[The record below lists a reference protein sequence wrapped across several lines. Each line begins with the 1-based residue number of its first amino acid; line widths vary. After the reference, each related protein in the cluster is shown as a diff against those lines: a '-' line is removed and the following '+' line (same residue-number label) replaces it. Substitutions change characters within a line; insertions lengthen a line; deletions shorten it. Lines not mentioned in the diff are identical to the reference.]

1 MDAEDFLA
9 QLSFVQNRA
18 GVTLTLNEKAALQ
31 SSLLQLKRNGRFAR
45 VVFWGKIFGVAAD
58 YLIAQ
63 GIQST
68 LTDFKRKSFYSH
80 DGVTWAQLPDVD
92 AESSAL
98 CAQITGRYQG
108 DPSHEYK
115 VARPVHE
122 DEKVDEPQAA
132 VEKTPDDDGEK
143 NPDEEEEEG
152 EGADIKDAVVIKEEK
167 RLSAAIAQIDN
178 DAAIAPRGAYVL
190 TASHDINVNRAFSG
204 LAASSAEQLQ
214 NYFHLRVPKTIKEK
228 TLLDFELEG
237 LVKSIDFLDNI
248 SEDLPKGLLLHIINL
263 LLFVQLFDHQL
274 PTTLYLLIHKS
285 CGVQP

>member
-1 MDAEDFLA
+1 MLLED
-9 QLSFVQNRA
+9 SERS
-18 GVTLTLNEKAALQ
+18 KA
-31 SSLLQLKRNGRFAR
+31 SHSRISL
-45 VVFWGKIFGVAAD
+45 
-58 YLIAQ
+58 
-63 GIQST
+63 
-68 LTDFKRKSFYSH
+68 
-80 DGVTWAQLPDVD
+80 
-92 AESSAL
+92 
-98 CAQITGRYQG
+98 
-108 DPSHEYK
+108 
-115 VARPVHE
+115 
-122 DEKVDEPQAA
+122 VDEPQAA

-248 SEDLPKGLLLHIINL
+248 SEDLPKGCWSLQYEAGQGLAVLGNNHWPGAVAFHVAGTGKHGYVYFGTGERN
-263 LLFVQLFDHQL
+263 FD
-274 PTTLYLLIHKS
+274 I
-285 CGVQP
+285 GFMM